1 MKSSAKLIKSASPSS
16 PVKASKLL
24 PLKLVINSL
33 SEMISYFRW
42 NDFYRNRRSQRLR
55 NQSRLEVERL
65 GRQVDFQV
73 VEGEGEEVV
82 RGVELLVVGEGFLA
96 VVRLLVVDSLAVVDL
111 VAPVVVVVKN
121 KYNISILVYLHD

>member
-33 SEMISYFRW
+33 SEMTSYFLW